1 MATTKGKFCF
11 VGVGATH
18 PTRSLDRSEVD
29 LAIEACRMAAEDAGI
44 DPANI
49 DGINIQV
56 HHYPPPDTAAIAAG
70 LGMKEVR
77 WTRDGGGLGIVPA
90 GEAAMALDQGKC
102 NITVVCKIMN
112 TIAPS
117 ATPRINPADGGV
129 SGPPQFMTPYG
140 VGYTRQ
146 TIGLFGRRYM
156 HVRGYN
162 ERQLAWIPIV
172 EREHAMMNPGA
183 YMQTPMTMDDYLN
196 SRFIAEP
203 VRLFDCDIPVNRAV
217 AYILTSEARAKD
229 MKHPPVYLMG
239 WAGAEGEGG
248 GGASSVAPY
257 EPWDGIAP
265 TAKTLY
271 QDTGIAPSDIDLWF
285 VYDGYSFLAFMWL
298 EALGLV
304 GPGEA
309 GPYIEGGDRIRYTGE
324 HPMNTHG
331 GNLSEGRAHGAG
343 QIVEVVRQMR
353 GGQVGARQ
361 VKKADYAILSSA
373 FPYPSGG
380 GCGIIGRGY

>member
-1 MATTKGKFCF
+1 MPTTKGKYCF

-18 PTRSLDRSEVD
+18 PTRRMDKTEVE
-29 LAIEACRMAAEDAGI
+29 LAIEACRTAAEDAGI
-44 DPANI
+44 DPADI

-70 LGMKEVR
+70 LGMREVK
-77 WTRDGGGLGIVPA
+77 WSRDGGGLGIVPA
-90 GEAAMALDQGKC
+90 GEAAKALDEGKAT
-102 NITVVCKIMN
+102 ITVVCKIMN

-117 ATPRINPADGGV
+117 ATPRINPSDGGV
-129 SGPPQFMTPYG
+129 AGPPQFMTPYG

-156 HVRGYN
+156 YERGYN
-162 ERQLAWIPIV
+162 ERQLAWIPMV
-172 EREHAMMNPGA
+172 EREHAMMNSGA

-217 AYILTSEARAKD
+217 AYIITSEERAKG

-239 WAGAEGEGG
+239 WAGAEGEGA
-248 GGASSVAPY
+248 GAGVPVY
-257 EPWDGIAP
+257 EPWDGVAP
-265 TAKTLY
+265 TATTLY
-271 QDTGIAPSDIDLWF
+271 KDTGIDPKEIDLWF

-309 GPYIEGGDRIRYTGE
+309 GPYIEGGERIRYNGE

-343 QIVEVVRQMR
+343 QIVEAVRQIR
-353 GGQVGARQ
+353 GEAGERQ
-361 VKKADYAILSSA
+361 TKDPNYVILSSA

>member
-1 MATTKGKFCF
+1 MPTTKGKFCF

-18 PTRSLDRSEVD
+18 PTRRMDRSEVE
-29 LAIEACRMAAEDAGI
+29 LAIEACRAAAEDAGI
-44 DPANI
+44 DPADI

-70 LGMKEVR
+70 LGMREIK

-90 GEAAMALDQGKC
+90 GEAAMALDEGKAT
-102 NITVVCKIMN
+102 ITVVCKIMN

-129 SGPPQFMTPYG
+129 AGPPQFMTPYG

-156 HVRGYN
+156 HERGYN

-196 SRFIAEP
+196 SRFIADP

-217 AYILTSEARAKD
+217 AYILTSEERAKT
-229 MKHPPVYLMG
+229 MKHAPVYLMG
-239 WAGAEGEGG
+239 WAGAEGEGA
-248 GGASSVAPY
+248 GAGLVGNY

-265 TAKTLY
+265 TATTLY
-271 QDTGIAPSDIDLWF
+271 EDTGIGPKEINQWF
-285 VYDGYSFLAFMWL
+285 VYDGYSYLAFMWL

-309 GPYIEGGDRIRYTGE
+309 GPYIEGGANIRYNGE

-343 QIVEVVRQMR
+343 QIMEAVRQIR
-353 GGQVGARQ
+353 GEAGARQ
-361 VKKADYAILSSA
+361 AKGNDYIILSSA
-373 FPYPSGG
+373 FPYPNGG
-380 GCGIIGRGY
+380 GCGIIGKGYS

>member
-1 MATTKGKFCF
+1 MPKTKTKICF
-11 VGVGATH
+11 VGIGATH
-18 PTRSLDRSEVD
+18 PTRSMEKSEVQ
-29 LAIEACRMAAEDAGI
+29 LAIEACRTAAEDAGI
-44 DPANI
+44 DPADI

-70 LGMKEVR
+70 LGMKEIK

-90 GEAAMALDQGKC
+90 GEAAMAIDEGKAS
-102 NITVVCKIMN
+102 ITVVCKIMN

-117 ATPRINPADGGV
+117 ATPRIDPGSGGV
-129 SGPPQFMTPYG
+129 SGPPQWQTPYG

-156 HVRGYN
+156 HERGYN
-162 ERQLAWIPIV
+162 ERQLAWIPLV
-172 EREHAMMNPGA
+172 EREHALMNPGA
-183 YMQTPMTMDDYLN
+183 YMQTPMTMEDYLN
-196 SRFIAEP
+196 SRWIADP

-217 AYILTSEARAKD
+217 AYIITTEDRAKSL
-229 MKHPPVYLMG
+229 KHKPAYLKG
-239 WAGAEGEGG
+239 WAGAEGGEGPTG
-248 GGASSVAPY
+248 VNY

-265 TAKTLY
+265 TATTLY
-271 QDTGIAPSDIDLWF
+271 QDTGLDPKEIDQWF

-298 EALGLV
+298 EALGLC

-309 GPYIEGGDRIRYTGE
+309 GPYIEGGANIRYNGA
-324 HPMNTHG
+324 HPINTHG

-343 QIVEVVRQMR
+343 QIMEAVRQIR
-353 GGQVGARQ
+353 GEAGSRQ
-361 VKKADYAILSSA
+361 SSKNDTIILSSA

-380 GCGIIGRGY
+380 GCGIISKEA